1 MLLRRQSCDVSR
13 QHPTVFHIRLHRNGE
28 TEAHEYS
35 VGGILAWEVDENE
48 NELVHWGKTPWISA
62 SAPGVEGRLICSVS
76 DHVDG
81 NPLVVWVGALL
92 NEIGVRSAD
101 RQY

>member
-13 QHPTVFHIRLHRNGE
+13 QHPTVFRIRLHRNGE

-48 NELVHWGKTPWISA
+48 NELVH
-62 SAPGVEGRLICSVS
+62 
-76 DHVDG
+76 
-81 NPLVVWVGALL
+81 
-92 NEIGVRSAD
+92 
-101 RQY
+101 